1 MKELLYNCK
10 LYLALQ
16 HYSYLHLDIKECDSA
31 KLNKCSG
38 PNIECVEKIPG
49 YACMCQNNYTI
60 SSDGLSCP
68 GKTKVQAIRSDTK
81 VNIYSFIRV
90 DLCDMNE
97 GSMIEIYSLDT

>member
-1 MKELLYNCK
+1 
-10 LYLALQ
+10 
-16 HYSYLHLDIKECDSA
+16 
-31 KLNKCSG
+31 
-38 PNIECVEKIPG
+38 
-49 YACMCQNNYTI
+49 MCQNNYTI

-68 GKTKVQAIRSDTK
+68 GKTKVQAILSDTK